1 MDRRQRKTRD
11 AIFKAFIALL
21 SHTHYEQIT
30 VGAIIEE
37 ADIGR
42 STFYAH
48 FETKDALLHALCK
61 ELFAH
66 IFETNTGG
74 TAAHSRIFDCDET
87 GSVALHLLTHL
98 QADDN
103 HIAKLL
109 LCPNNDLFLRY
120 FKEELMERI
129 QKQSSLFC
137 ARRPQDVPEDFWIDH
152 AASVF
157 VNTVWWW
164 ASNGMREPAETI
176 CRYYLAA
183 L

>member
-48 FETKDALLHALCK
+48 FETKDALLHALCE

-66 IFETNTGG
+66 VFEADAGD
-74 TAAHSRIFDCDET
+74 TAAHSHIFDCDET
-87 GSVALHLLTHL
+87 GSVARHLLTHL
-98 QADDN
+98 RTDDN
-103 HIAKLL
+103 HIRKLL

-120 FKEELMERI
+120 FKEELMHLIR
-129 QKQSSLFC
+129 KRASLFC
-137 ARRPQDVPEDFWIDH
+137 ARCPSDIPQDFWVDH

-157 VNTVWWW
+157 VDTVRWWV
-164 ASNGMREPAETI
+164 AHGMHESVETVA
-176 CRYYLAA
+176 RYYLAA